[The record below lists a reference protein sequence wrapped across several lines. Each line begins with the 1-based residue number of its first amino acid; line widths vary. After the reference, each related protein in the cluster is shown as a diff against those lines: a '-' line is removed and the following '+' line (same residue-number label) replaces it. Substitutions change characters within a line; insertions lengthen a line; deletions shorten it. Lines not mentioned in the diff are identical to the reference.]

1 MSRPRPGASMSAVIT
16 IIETASMIVWFR
28 ASAIAGRAT
37 GSCTFVRSWRS
48 VAPSERPASTVFAG
62 TPRMPNAVMR
72 IAAGIA

>member
-1 MSRPRPGASMSAVIT
+1 MSAVIT
-16 IIETASMIVWFR
+16 IIETASMIVWLR
-28 ASAIAGRAT
+28 ARAIAGRAT

-62 TPRMPNAVMR
+62 TPRMPKAVMR